1 MDNNKFITP
10 TGKQKLEEELT
21 LLKNRRVLVAQKIK
35 DAKELGDLS
44 ENAEYTEAR
53 EAQSMNEG
61 RIEEIKEILKMKN
74 QIM

>member
-44 ENAEYTEAR
+44 ENAEYHA
-53 EAQSMNEG
+53 A
-61 RIEEIKEILKMKN
+61 KN
-74 QIM
+74 P